1 MTAAARIGTL
11 TDRHGGPVV
20 TAFALGLV
28 SIPAVSASAF
38 ASPPAYAV
46 AAIDWRPIEPGMAIL
61 LAAWAVLPA
70 SVVGGWLGGRL
81 VLTRPAA
88 SVLVAI
94 AISWPLAIAL
104 LPIGAAALAVPMEA
118 AVVCIDACTVELT
131 YQNAASGLEA
141 YSTSVLVGMGIG
153 GFGVI
158 PAAIAGT
165 GWWMTRRSGPM
176 PRIIATVVSYA
187 AFHFWSILYGAIPFL
202 CLSVGAVAWSR
213 WLGWRSMRTGR
224 APAP

>member
-1 MTAAARIGTL
+1 
-11 TDRHGGPVV
+11 
-20 TAFALGLV
+20 
-28 SIPAVSASAF
+28 
-38 ASPPAYAV
+38 
-46 AAIDWRPIEPGMAIL
+46 MAIL

-70 SVVGGWLGGRL
+70 AIVGGWLGGML

-94 AISWPLAIAL
+94 ASAWPLAIAL
-104 LPIGAAALAVPMEA
+104 LPIGAAALAVPMQT

-131 YQNAASGLEA
+131 YRNAASGLEA
-141 YSTSVLVGMGIG
+141 YITSMVAGMGIG

-158 PAAIAGT
+158 PAAIAGI
-165 GWWMTRRSGPM
+165 GWWTTRRSGPT

-187 AFHFWSILYGAIPFL
+187 AFHFWSVLYGTLPFL

-213 WLGWRSMRTGR
+213 WLRWRYVRTTR
-224 APAP
+224 VR